1 MSKLTVLLM
10 AGVACVAVF
19 GDVPGSITTKSAE
32 THKGNIRW
40 STRDKAYVVTKGNIE
55 LQVPEADVD
64 VLDIDKPAAFDA
76 AVDQVQKGQG
86 AAAIPALQK
95 IAKEYQHL
103 QWDKVAGRYLAE
115 AYIAAGKSEDAL
127 KMCERHGWGWA
138 LWNLDGTFGILDT
151 PRTDCVFEDFN
162 GHRLDR
168 AALDLLMR
176 YAG

>member
-10 AGVACVAVF
+10 AGVACAAVF

-95 IAKEYQHL
+95 ITKEYQHL
-103 QWDKVAGRYLAE
+103 QWDKIAGRYLAE
-115 AYIAAGKSEDAL
+115 AYIAAGKAEDAL
-127 KMCERHGWGWA
+127 KMCQSIISGEP
-138 LWNLDGTFGILDT
+138 T
-151 PRTDCVFEDFN
+151 
-162 GHRLDR
+162 
-168 AALDLLMR
+168 AA
-176 YAG
+176 YKG